1 MFKENLSANCKL
13 TTEVE
18 RRSKPRRTLTL
29 PLKVYS
35 LSKWH
40 IVTNNIYNNKGFGR
54 RKENSFWVAI
64 QRISDSKTLF
74 TR

>member
-1 MFKENLSANCKL
+1 MFKENLSGNCKL

-40 IVTNNIYNNKGFGR
+40 IVTNNIYNNKRFGR

>member
-1 MFKENLSANCKL
+1 MFKENLSGNCKL

-18 RRSKPRRTLTL
+18 RSSKPRRTLTL

-40 IVTNNIYNNKGFGR
+40 IVTNNIYNN
-54 RKENSFWVAI
+54 
-64 QRISDSKTLF
+64 
-74 TR
+74 